1 VRSRQQAPTL
11 REKQRLAA
19 LIHLCGP
26 GVAGPFVRRGFAPA
40 PGQRCGTHDVRAY
53 LERVESMEKKFA
65 ALASG

>member
-1 VRSRQQAPTL
+1 
-11 REKQRLAA
+11 